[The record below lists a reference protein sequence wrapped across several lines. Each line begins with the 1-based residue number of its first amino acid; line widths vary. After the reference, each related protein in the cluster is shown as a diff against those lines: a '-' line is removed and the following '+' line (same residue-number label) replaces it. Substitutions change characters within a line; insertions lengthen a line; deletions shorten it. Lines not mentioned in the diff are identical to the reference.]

1 MFPQNSR
8 LLNLF
13 RLKNDTKFNLEM
25 LQFYYSHE
33 TPNRETS
40 EKSTKL
46 KRFSRRFLFGSSPHA
61 FAQRILF
68 LLSRVSLVLGGFR
81 SL

>member
-46 KRFSRRFLFGSSPHA
+46 KRFSRRFLFLIITVEMVRRFSVC
-61 FAQRILF
+61 IF
-68 LLSRVSLVLGGFR
+68 L
-81 SL
+81 

>member
-33 TPNRETS
+33 TPIERR
-40 EKSTKL
+40 L
-46 KRFSRRFLFGSSPHA
+46 KN
-61 FAQRILF
+61 QQN
-68 LLSRVSLVLGGFR
+68 
-81 SL
+81 